1 MQNLWEVKRMNP
13 NADGP
18 KGFTILRNKLTF
30 DEDEAL
36 NLAAN
41 LILLVEDGERKLKD
55 YFLAAR

>member
-1 MQNLWEVKRMNP
+1 MENLWMIQRTHP
-13 NADGP
+13 DADGP

-41 LILLVEDGERKLKD
+41 IVLLIQDGEQKLKD

>member
-1 MQNLWEVKRMNP
+1 MIQRTHP
-13 NADGP
+13 DADGP

-41 LILLVEDGERKLKD
+41 IVLLIQDGEQKLKD